1 MSDPLDFT
9 IPLWAWL
16 ALGGAIAVML
26 AVDLLA
32 HRDDHEIGFREASL
46 WSAFWIVL
54 AVGFG
59 AVVGIAWGGEAAAT
73 YFSAY
78 LIEKALS
85 VDNVFVFALVFTAF
99 AVPARY
105 QHRVLFWGVLGAL
118 AMRLVL
124 IFVGAGLLETFFWTA
139 YVFGA
144 FLVWT
149 GWRMAF
155 RHTEPDP
162 QRNVLVRLLRRV
174 VPVEPGYGGNRFL
187 TRVGG
192 RRAVT
197 MLFVALVAIEA
208 TDLVFA
214 IDSVAAVLAITTNT
228 FIVWASIAFAVLG
241 LRALYFCLAGLMSRF
256 VHLHYGLAA
265 LLGVAGVKL
274 ILSETPVGKLPV
286 WLTLGIIVAVLAIAI
301 VSSLRATRRPP
312 DASRGATA

>member
-1 MSDPLDFT
+1 VSDPLDFT
-9 IPLWAWL
+9 APLWAWL

-26 AVDLLA
+26 AIDLLA

-59 AVVGIAWGGEAAAT
+59 GVVGIAWGGEAAAT

-155 RHTEPDP
+155 RHAEPDP
-162 QRNVLVRLLRRV
+162 QRNVLVRLLRRM
-174 VPVEPGYGGNRFL
+174 VPVEPGYDGNRFT

-197 MLFVALVAIEA
+197 MLLVALVAIEA

-265 LLGVAGVKL
+265 LLAVAGVKL

-286 WLTLGIIVAVLAIAI
+286 WLTLGIIVAVLAISI

-312 DASRGATA
+312 DAPRGATA